1 MKNIYQFI
9 AVRFGLSIITL
20 LLISFIVFS
29 LMELVPGNCAER
41 YLSFKQSSGQNIT
54 FQDIAAEERR
64 LGLDRPFLI
73 RYSSWVLNAFQG
85 DFGTSCIMRVDISTL
100 LIPKFGSAKPR

>member
-1 MKNIYQFI
+1 MKTIYQFI

-54 FQDIAAEERR
+54 YQDIAGGLLFIR
-64 LGLDRPFLI
+64 LCFLI
-73 RYSSWVLNAFQG
+73 RSN
-85 DFGTSCIMRVDISTL
+85 
-100 LIPKFGSAKPR
+100 